1 MRLSKMIGAVLVSSM
16 LCAAPVGAQP
26 VNDQLRATARA
37 LADEGMTFYE
47 QRKYADALDRFDRA
61 SEIIQAPTISLHAA
75 RSLDKLGRLVE
86 AAERYRTCI
95 NTPLDDKASDA
106 FRAAQDT
113 ARTELQA
120 LTPRIPSIEIAV
132 KGPGANEAIV
142 TLDGRRVPKALIG
155 VKTLVNPGE
164 HKIGAS
170 TETHA
175 DLEEVTI
182 TEKQLSRVVLELEPK
197 AGTNSGQETGPDN
210 PVTPPAPMNK
220 KRVGGFV
227 ALGVGGAFGVLGIGA
242 GIAAL
247 STQKTLERT
256 CPQDEEPPP
265 GKCDVDT
272 DPVFEANYDKFT
284 TRQALSTVGFVVG
297 GVGIA
302 TGVVLL
308 VLAAKSK
315 PPPQPATNSL
325 HIEPWI
331 GANSAGFRGTF

>member
-47 QRKYADALDRFDRA
+47 QRKYAEALDRFDRA
-61 SEIIQAPTISLHAA
+61 SEIIQAPTITLHAA

-95 NTPLDDKASDA
+95 NTPLDDKASEA
-106 FRAAQDT
+106 FRAAQDA
-113 ARTELQA
+113 ARSELQA

-155 VKTLVNPGE
+155 VKTLVNPGD
-164 HKIGAS
+164 HKILAS

-175 DLEEVTI
+175 DVEEVTI

-197 AGTNSGQETGPDN
+197 AGSNPDQIIGPDK
-210 PVTPPAPMNK
+210 PVTLPPPMNG

-227 ALGVGGAFGVLGIGA
+227 ALGVGGALTVV
-242 GIAAL
+242 GIATGISAL
-247 STQKTLERT
+247 DKEKLLEKQ
-256 CPQDEEPPP
+256 CPTDGRPVEDPDCFDESSAYYARYNTYEVQR
-265 GKCDVDT
+265 GVS
-272 DPVFEANYDKFT
+272 VA
-284 TRQALSTVGFVVG
+284 GFVLG

-331 GANSAGFRGTF
+331 GAGTAGFRGTF